1 MIELRQPAD
10 CCGCGACRQVCPAG
24 CITLSPDAEGFCYP
38 HIDTRRC
45 IGCRAC
51 ERVCPLRSHAPRE
64 EAPAAFAVLA
74 QDPALRESGSSG
86 GVFAVLAQ
94 EMLRQGGAVFGAAV
108 QPDGSVAHI
117 CVTDGAELPALLGSK
132 YAQSDTGSCFQEA
145 RALLSQGRPVLFS
158 GTPCQLYGLHA
169 FLGREYE
176 TLLSVDTVCLGVPSP
191 GLWDRY
197 RREREALSG
206 GRMTAV
212 SFRHKGSFGWKNYA
226 LRMEF
231 DGGDPYVCPHPQD
244 PYLGCF
250 GRLLSLRPACHTCP
264 FKGQTRRSDL
274 TLGDYWGIS
283 SLFADLDDDRGVSLV
298 LTHTPRGQEW
308 LSKVQDRLILR
319 QAPLEHAEKTHPSL
333 VRALPP
339 HPRRAEFFAECAR
352 SSELIPV
359 LRRFA
364 APSPGERLRH
374 AAGALAR
381 RLGLRRS

>member
-1 MIELRQPAD
+1 MIELRDPTD
-10 CCGCGACRQVCPAG
+10 CCGCGACRQACPSG
-24 CITLSPDAEGFCYP
+24 CISLQPDAEGFCYP
-38 HIDTRRC
+38 RIETERC
-45 IGCRAC
+45 IGCGAC
-51 ERVCPLRSHAPRE
+51 ERVCPLRSNAPR
-64 EAPAAFAVLA
+64 PMPPSAFAVLA

-94 EMLRQGGAVFGAAV
+94 EMLRQGGTVFGAAV
-108 QPDGSVAHI
+108 QPDGRVAHI
-117 CVTDGAELPALLGSK
+117 GVSREEELPALFGSK
-132 YAQSDTGSCFQEA
+132 YVQSDTRSCFAEA
-145 RALLSQGRPVLFS
+145 RTLLEQSRPVLFS
-158 GTPCQLYGLHA
+158 GTPCQLYGLHT
-169 FLGREYE
+169 FLARDYAA
-176 TLLSVDTVCLGVPSP
+176 LLTVDTVCLGVPSP

-197 RREREALSG
+197 RREREALAG

-231 DGGDPYVCPHPQD
+231 DRGEPYVCAHPQD

-250 GRLLSLRPACHTCP
+250 GRLLSLRPSCHACP
-264 FKGQTRRSDL
+264 FKGQIRRSDL

-283 SLFADLDDDRGVSLV
+283 TLFADLDDDRGVSLV
-298 LTHTPRGQEW
+298 LTNTPRGQEW
-308 LSKVQDRLILR
+308 LSRVKDRLTLR
-319 QAPLEHAEKTHPSL
+319 EAPMEHAVKTHPSL
-333 VRALPP
+333 VRALPA
-339 HPRRAEFFAECAR
+339 HSRRTEFFTACAR
-352 SSELIPV
+352 SPELLPV